1 MTKEPKKGAPEQGS
15 PEKGE
20 RIAKRLSRA
29 GICSRREAER
39 WIEDGRVRVDGKK
52 ILTPATLVTA
62 ASQIVVD
69 GKPVAEPERT
79 RLWRYHKPDGLVCST
94 NDNDG
99 RPTIYD
105 KLPSTLPRVMT
116 VGRLDLRSEGLLL
129 LTNDGELA
137 RKLELPSTGWTR
149 RYRARIFGT
158 PDDASLAALANGITA
173 DGIKYG
179 PVHARVESSRGDNS
193 WLSVSLQEGKNREIR
208 RVMEHLGFRVNR
220 LIRVGYGPFQ
230 LGKLER
236 GLVEEVTA
244 KVVAE
249 QTGGEVKPRLKPQP
263 PRTKPPA
270 IYTRTK
276 ESLEKRSPEKRPS
289 EKRSGLK
296 RPVAKRPASTSPTS
310 TRPASTRLASTRPA
324 VRKSPLKKSG
334 PKIAD
339 RRRKT

>member
-1 MTKEPKKGAPEQGS
+1 MTPETKKGGPDKGAPEIGA

-52 ILTPATLVTA
+52 IQTPATLVTA
-62 ASQIVVD
+62 ASHIVVD
-69 GKPVAEPERT
+69 GKPVAEPDRT
-79 RLWRYHKPDGLVCST
+79 RLWRYHKPDGLVCSN
-94 NDNDG
+94 NDSDG

-116 VGRLDLRSEGLLL
+116 IGRLDLRSEGLLL

-149 RYRARIFGT
+149 RYRARIFGN
-158 PDDASLAALANGITA
+158 PDDASLAALANGVTA
-173 DGIKYG
+173 DGVKYG
-179 PVHARVESSRGDNS
+179 PIHARVDSTRGDNS

-236 GLVEEVTA
+236 GQVEEVTA

-263 PRTKPPA
+263 PRNKPPA

-276 ESLEKRSPEKRPS
+276 ESSDKRPS
-289 EKRSGLK
+289 EKRASEN
-296 RPVAKRPASTSPTS
+296 RPGAKRPAAK
-310 TRPASTRLASTRPA
+310 RPAPKRPA
-324 VRKSPLKKSG
+324 ARKSSPRKSG

>member
-1 MTKEPKKGAPEQGS
+1 MSKEPEKGG

-39 WIEDGRVRVDGKK
+39 WIEEGRVRVDGKK

-62 ASQIVVD
+62 NSNIVVD
-69 GKPVAEPERT
+69 GKPVAEPDRT

-94 NDNDG
+94 NDKDG
-99 RPTIYD
+99 RTTIYER
-105 KLPSTLPRVMT
+105 LPATLPRVMT

-137 RKLELPSTGWTR
+137 RKLELPATGWTR
-149 RYRARIFGT
+149 RYRARIFGN

-173 DGIKYG
+173 DGVKYG
-179 PVHARVESSRGDNS
+179 PIHARVDSTRGDNS

-208 RVMEHLGFRVNR
+208 RVMEFLGFRVNR

-236 GLVEEVTA
+236 GEVEEVTA

-249 QTGGEVKPRLKPQP
+249 QTGGEVTPRLKPQP
-263 PRTKPPA
+263 PRSKPPA
-270 IYTRTK
+270 IYTHQKTDQA
-276 ESLEKRSPEKRPS
+276 EKAPSKRPAEKRPGGKKPGRGIS
-289 EKRSGLK
+289 LRERAEGGES
-296 RPVAKRPASTSPTS
+296 PAG
-310 TRPASTRLASTRPA
+310 
-324 VRKSPLKKSG
+324 KSPRAPSPRTPSG
-334 PKIAD
+334 ADRAD
-339 RRRKT
+339 RRRRP